1 MYQTGAARRP
11 FWESQDD
18 IDVALYAEALV
29 AIFRFLPFEDSTQVF
44 RACMETERSDPVKT
58 CAIRACLTLVQDAH
72 RFPYQKRLYEL
83 ADSVSARCREI
94 LKVRRL
100 SIRMARRY

>member
-1 MYQTGAARRP
+1 M
-11 FWESQDD
+11 
-18 IDVALYAEALV
+18 

-72 RFPYQKRLYEL
+72 RVPYQKEL
-83 ADSVSARCREI
+83 SELSDSVSARCRDI
-94 LKVRRL
+94 LKVRSL
-100 SIRMARRY
+100 FIARNIS